1 VVRHPRGDEHC
12 FLDTAFLIQAGRGLF
27 LFGLSSALA
36 FPFGAWYHQP
46 RLAWLLIAASF
57 QILVQGFTSSSLW
70 TLTRNIENDKLAK
83 LYVCS
88 DLTGLAVSLIWAS
101 LSPTAWALVAGSL
114 ARPTVTMIGSF
125 LLADRPFKFEWDRT
139 AAHDIFSFG
148 GGMFLSS
155 VTFFFVSEAER
166 LVVAKFIT
174 LAELGCYSL
183 AMTISS
189 VPDLAFG
196 HVISKVFLP
205 TIAKSAQESPERA
218 VINYD
223 KMRRV
228 LIVLCLFFSFGYIVF
243 GKLAVNLVLGSK
255 YFQAG
260 WMVQLLGF
268 RGSFQLF
275 SGAATAMLFAL
286 GYSRYAAISNIA
298 RMIFLAIGL
307 PIAFGFYTFREA
319 LWVLALS
326 PLIAYIPL
334 LVGIHRHL
342 RPALKT
348 ELLCTATFLVL
359 SSLFC
364 FIHPLARAFAVS
376 LHFWNPR

>member
-1 VVRHPRGDEHC
+1 
-12 FLDTAFLIQAGRGLF
+12 
-27 LFGLSSALA
+27 
-36 FPFGAWYHQP
+36 
-46 RLAWLLIAASF
+46 
-57 QILVQGFTSSSLW
+57 
-70 TLTRNIENDKLAK
+70 
-83 LYVCS
+83 
-88 DLTGLAVSLIWAS
+88 
-101 LSPTAWALVAGSL
+101 
-114 ARPTVTMIGSF
+114 
-125 LLADRPFKFEWDRT
+125 
-139 AAHDIFSFG
+139 
-148 GGMFLSS
+148 MFLSS

-205 TIAKSAQESPERA
+205 TIAKSAQESRDKA
-218 VINYD
+218 VVHYD

-228 LIVLCLFFSFGYIVF
+228 LIVLCMCFSFGYIVF
-243 GKLAVNLVLGSK
+243 GQLAVDIVLGSK
-255 YFQAG
+255 YTQAG

-275 SGAATAMLFAL
+275 SGAALAMLFAL

-334 LVGIHRHL
+334 LVGIRRHL

-348 ELLCTATFLVL
+348 EMLCALAFLIV

-364 FIHPLARAFAVS
+364 FIHPLANAFVIS
-376 LHFWNPR
+376 LHHWGPK